1 MVLDDNETILLYVR
15 KHWILF
21 AVHIIPLLLLAI
33 LPIIFPALV
42 DFFLPQ
48 SLERFQNAGWALYCM
63 WLTILW
69 VWGFLLW
76 TEHYLDVWILTDR
89 KIISADQKS
98 LFNRHMST
106 LELEKIQDI
115 SIEVNGFIQ
124 TMFGYGTIRVQTAGE
139 IRRFALENAYHP
151 EEAKQIIMDTPER
164 VREDILKRQSAYIR
178 DGIGY

>member
-1 MVLDDNETILLYVR
+1 MMLDNDEKILLYIR

-21 AVHIIPLLLLAI
+21 VVRIFPIIIFAV
-33 LPIIFPALV
+33 LPIIFPTIIT
-42 DFFLPQ
+42 FFLPME
-48 SLERFQNAGWALYCM
+48 LERFKDAGWALYFM
-63 WLTILW
+63 WLIVLW

-76 TEHYLDVWILTDR
+76 TEYYLDVWVLTDR
-89 KIISADQKS
+89 KIISADQKT

-115 SIEVNGFIQ
+115 TIEVNGFIE

-139 IRRFALENAYHP
+139 IRKFALDDAYHP
-151 EEAKQIIMDTPER
+151 EEAKEIILNTQANI
-164 VREDILKRQSAYIR
+164 REDILKRQSAYIR

>member
-1 MVLDDNETILLYVR
+1 MILDDNETILLYVR

-21 AVHIIPLLLLAI
+21 VVRIIPLFLLAI
-33 LPIIFPALV
+33 LPIVFPALV
-42 DFFLPQ
+42 DFLLPQ
-48 SLERFQNAGWALYCM
+48 SLERFQDAGWALYCM
-63 WLTILW
+63 WLTVLW
-69 VWGFLLW
+69 MWGFLLW

-98 LFNRHMST
+98 LFNRQMST

-115 SIEVNGFIQ
+115 SIEVNGFIE

-139 IRRFALENAYHP
+139 IRRFALEDAYHP
-151 EEAKQIIMDTPER
+151 EEAKRIIMGTQER

>member
-1 MVLDDNETILLYVR
+1 MVLDDNETILLSVR

-21 AVHIIPLLLLAI
+21 VVRIIPLFFLLF

-151 EEAKQIIMDTPER
+151 EEAKQIIMDTQER